1 MTPLMESPDS
11 GTTEDVSPGDV
22 APHRGQQE
30 HYAGIRM
37 QILFFPLMLTFS
49 IFKPDDVAALFVP
62 GASSFS
68 CAVRSKATP
77 YKSGS
82 FALFFS

>member
-1 MTPLMESPDS
+1 
-11 GTTEDVSPGDV
+11 
-22 APHRGQQE
+22 
-30 HYAGIRM
+30 
-37 QILFFPLMLTFS
+37 MLTFS